1 MKIYELAN
9 IKTGEVIAYGR
20 NVTPAE
26 LLKAARFI
34 ADGSSA
40 PIIRVRL
47 YVNATRAQF
56 DNRAYDNCK
65 HFTLRAGA

>member
-1 MKIYELAN
+1 MKIIELTN
-9 IKTGEVIAYGR
+9 IETGEVIAYGR

-26 LLKAARFI
+26 LLQAARFI

-47 YVNATRAQF
+47 YVNVTREQF
-56 DNRAYDNCK
+56 NNLTYTKCK
-65 HFTLRAGA
+65 HYSLRAGA